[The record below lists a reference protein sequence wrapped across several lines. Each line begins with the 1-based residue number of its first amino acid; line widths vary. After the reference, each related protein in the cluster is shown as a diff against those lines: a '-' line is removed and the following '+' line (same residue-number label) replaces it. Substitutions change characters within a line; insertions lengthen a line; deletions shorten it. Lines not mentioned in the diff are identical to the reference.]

1 MTSRRSGICL
11 RSLVPVSVEAAVD
24 QTPLRWGSYGSRS
37 VRPMTDYSDPVASLA
52 ELREM
57 ILGSR
62 EETEL
67 GRRVPH
73 AVGEELAVRGFGRL
87 VLPRSAPGHELD
99 PATYMTVLEELAT
112 AEASV
117 ALVVWNNC
125 LPALVSRHL
134 DDAVRAEIFADP
146 KGMYANSTRPVGR
159 ALETSTG
166 LTVSGRWSLVT
177 GCQLA
182 GWFALMCVAW
192 DPAADR
198 PVKIEGRPRMIMAM
212 IPVEKV
218 DIVDTWRAAGVR
230 GSGSHDVVV
239 NQVEVPA
246 ERVVD
251 FAAPNQLADLPIG
264 RVPWMSLLAAGHGA
278 ISLGIARSASEA
290 FVELIAGKVAVDTA
304 ASVADHPALQV
315 EFLDANER
323 VEAARSRL
331 RQSVD
336 RIWSHVLDHS
346 TPPLEAIADIY
357 GGARHAAAA
366 TKALTEV
373 TLRWGGTSALY
384 TDCPI
389 ERAWRD
395 VHAIDQHVIVSP
407 LTAEQAGRVRL
418 GLAPSLPT
426 FAW

>member
-1 MTSRRSGICL
+1 
-11 RSLVPVSVEAAVD
+11 
-24 QTPLRWGSYGSRS
+24 
-37 VRPMTDYSDPVASLA
+37 
-52 ELREM
+52 M
-57 ILGSR
+57 ILDSR

-67 GRRVPH
+67 GRRVPR
-73 AVGEELAVRGFGRL
+73 ALGEELAVRGFGRL
-87 VLPRSAPGHELD
+87 MVPRSAPGHELD
-99 PATYMTVLEELAT
+99 PATYMTVLEELAA

-134 DDAVRAEIFADP
+134 DDAVRADMFADP

-159 ALETSTG
+159 ALKTSSG
-166 LTVSGRWSLVT
+166 FSVSGRWSLVT

-182 GWFALMCVAW
+182 GWFALMCMVW
-192 DPAADR
+192 DPVADGA
-198 PVKIEGRPRMIMAM
+198 VKIDGRPKMIMAM
-212 IPVEKV
+212 IPDAQV
-218 DIVDTWRAAGVR
+218 DIVDTWRAVGVR
-230 GSGSHDVVV
+230 GSGSHDIVV
-239 NQVEVPA
+239 NRVEVPA
-246 ERVVD
+246 ARVVD
-251 FAAPNQLADLPIG
+251 FATPNQLADLPIG

-290 FVELIAGKVAVDTA
+290 FVELIAGKVTVDTG
-304 ASVADHPALQV
+304 ASAADHPALQV

-323 VEAARSRL
+323 VEAARCRL
-331 RQSVD
+331 RESVD
-336 RIWSHVLDHS
+336 RVWNHVLDHRM
-346 TPPLEAIADIY
+346 PPLEAIADVY

-384 TDCPI
+384 TDCAI

-418 GLAPSLPT
+418 GLAPNLPS